1 MNDYQKTAVYKWED
15 QYIVPKISKKIDFDK
30 CQIIVDYIWSKLGYI
45 NPPKVHI
52 DKSLKTRSLGGRYNI
67 RLAEHMVNEHV
78 LIHEL
83 AHSVNLIEPDDSF
96 DIHGPK
102 FVADYASLL
111 IKFYNFDMLY
121 LVHTLKLNK
130 IDVDMGRL
138 LNK

>member
-1 MNDYQKTAVYKWED
+1 
-15 QYIVPKISKKIDFDK
+15 
-30 CQIIVDYIWSKLGYI
+30 
-45 NPPKVHI
+45 
-52 DKSLKTRSLGGRYNI
+52 
-67 RLAEHMVNEHV
+67 MVNEHV

-83 AHSVNLIEPDDSF
+83 AHSVNLIETDDSF

-138 LNK
+138 MC